1 MNSSNVSRIE
11 RKQVFAKFNDYQESN
26 KDKKTSDYSRVIS
39 YILDPRDTREYTCS
53 MTLLILNMMCCA
65 VCMLVIGFCLM

>member
-1 MNSSNVSRIE
+1 M
-11 RKQVFAKFNDYQESN
+11 NDYQESN
-26 KDKKTSDYSRVIS
+26 KDKKTSDYSVIS
-39 YILDPRDTREYTCS
+39 YILDSRDNREYTCS